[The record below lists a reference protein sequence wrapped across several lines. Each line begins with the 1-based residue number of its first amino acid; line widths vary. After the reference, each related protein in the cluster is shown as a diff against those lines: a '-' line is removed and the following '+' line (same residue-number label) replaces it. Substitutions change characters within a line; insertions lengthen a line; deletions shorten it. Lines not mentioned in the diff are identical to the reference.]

1 MNTEIAAYK
10 STEAVLSDLA
20 ARYKD
25 VVFAVTTTDG
35 MMQAKAAYKDINTH
49 SITLEKARTAEK
61 EASLAYGRFVDSEA
75 RRIAEKLDAL
85 RLPIKQQIE
94 METKRVERE
103 REERVRAEQVRIEA
117 EQRAAREAEERK
129 LAEERAELA
138 KQRAKLE
145 AEQRE
150 ARARIEAEALAAH
163 KARIAEDDR
172 RRAERE
178 EADRKARAERAK
190 EEERLR
196 AERAVI
202 ERAKREQEEKE
213 RAERLAKEQAE
224 RTARLAEEAKQRA
237 IQKEI
242 NDKTDARG
250 MLASFVQRYG
260 HIPEFADVVKA
271 IKEYQEVAV

>member
-10 STEAVLSDLA
+10 STEAVIADLA
-20 ARYKD
+20 SRYKD
-25 VVFAVTTTDG
+25 VVFAVATADG

-49 SITLEKARTAEK
+49 NITLEKARTAEK

-75 RRIAEKLDAL
+75 RRIADKLDAL

-94 METKRVERE
+94 TETKRAERE
-103 REERVRAEQVRIEA
+103 REERIRAEAARIEA
-117 EQRAAREAEERK
+117 EQRAAREAQEKK
-129 LAEERAELA
+129 LAEERAALA
-138 KQRAKLE
+138 KERAKLE
-145 AEQRE
+145 ADQRE
-150 ARARIEAEALAAH
+150 ARQRIEA
-163 KARIAEDDR
+163 AENQA
-172 RRAERE
+172 RAERE

-202 ERAKREQEEKE
+202 EKAKREQEEKE
-213 RAERLAKEQAE
+213 RAERMAKEQAE
-224 RTARLAEEAKQRA
+224 RTLRLAEEAKRRA

-250 MLASFVQRYG
+250 MLATFVQRYG
-260 HIPEFADVVKA
+260 HISEFSEVVKA
-271 IKEYQEVAV
+271 IKEYQDHEVEL